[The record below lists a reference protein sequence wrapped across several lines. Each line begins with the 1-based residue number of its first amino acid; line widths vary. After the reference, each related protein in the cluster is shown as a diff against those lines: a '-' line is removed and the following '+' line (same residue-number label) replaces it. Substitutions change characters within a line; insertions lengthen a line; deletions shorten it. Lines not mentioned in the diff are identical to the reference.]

1 MTQKLQEGVMEAQSE
16 AIKRNQQEVD
26 IAHLLYTLIHQQ
38 DGIAPRILDHLH
50 IDHQSF
56 QQQVNQLLAK
66 KPAVT
71 GSGAEAG
78 KVYITN
84 KLQQLFVKAQE
95 EASRLQDDYVSV
107 EHLFLA

>member
-50 IDHQSF
+50 IDNQSF
-56 QQQVNQLLAK
+56 QHQVNQLLAK
-66 KPAVT
+66 NLPLQEVELKQ
-71 GSGAEAG
+71 G
-78 KVYITN
+78 KFILQIN
-84 KLQQLFVKAQE
+84 SSSCLSKLKKKHLVCKMIMFQLSTSF
-95 EASRLQDDYVSV
+95 
-107 EHLFLA
+107 